1 MVVVLIVVVIVFFFG
16 AAEYSKVYGL
26 MCLDKVWGEVRTIV

>member
-1 MVVVLIVVVIVFFFG
+1 MVVVVIVVVIVFFFG

-26 MCLDKVWGEVRTIV
+26 MCLDKVWGDRKSVV